1 MNCTQPG
8 CTGEITDGY
17 CDVCGM
23 APARADAAS
32 ASVAA
37 PVSADARESV
47 PVSSAGMS
55 DQTVASPGAGRRAA
69 TTRTRPS
76 GRSRLGAGL
85 VEIPSIESR
94 DPSAAV
100 LAAPS
105 VPESRRFCGRCD
117 APVGRGRDGEPGRP
131 EGFCRKCGA
140 PFSFAPKLL
149 AGDVVGGQ
157 YEVAGCLAHGGMG
170 WVYLARDRNV
180 SDRWV
185 VLKGLLNTGDDD
197 AMTAALAE
205 RRFLAE
211 VEHEHVVKIYNFVQ
225 HENSGYIVMEFV
237 GGQSLKQIL
246 AARRDR
252 NRGEPDP
259 LPVAQAIAYTI
270 AILPALGYLHGRGL
284 LFCDFKLDN
293 VIQTGDALK
302 LIDLGGV
309 YRIDEPAS
317 AVFGTVGYQAPEI
330 ATAGPSVPSDLFT
343 VARTLATMCLDFRGY
358 QGALKFT
365 LPPPESTPLFARYD
379 SLYRFLLKGT
389 APSRDDRFQSAE
401 EMEEQLRGVLREVVA
416 DQQGGPVAAP
426 STLFTE
432 SLRGV
437 PEQADW
443 GLLPRLRISTDDR
456 AELRLA
462 AAMIDAGDW
471 AALDDCLGEIE
482 ADDPWEWRT
491 SWYRGTA
498 ALARED
504 LSAARASLTTVY
516 EAVPGELAPKL
527 GLGVVGELA
536 GELRAAGAWYDI
548 VSKTNESYTSASFG
562 LARCRLATGDWD
574 GAVAAYDRVPDTSSA
589 YTDAQIAR
597 IRCLGGSNGAA
608 GRRAA
613 DLLAAGAN
621 LEALSLGDE
630 QRIRLGGELLKSAL
644 ALVQGGEL
652 ATPDDARLL
661 GCRLV
666 ERDLRGG
673 LEQSYRSLARYASSS
688 AERYRLVDQANH
700 VRPRTW
706 T

>member
-1 MNCTQPG
+1 MKCTQPG
-8 CTGEITDGY
+8 CAGEIADGY

-23 APARADAAS
+23 APARTDAAS
-32 ASVAA
+32 AS
-37 PVSADARESV
+37 ADAQESARG
-47 PVSSAGMS
+47 SAAGMS
-55 DQTVASPGAGRRAA
+55 DQTVASPGPGRRPA
-69 TTRTRPS
+69 TTRNRPS

-85 VEIPSIESR
+85 VEIPSIDSR

-117 APVGRGRDGEPGRP
+117 APVGRARDGEPGRAA
-131 EGFCRKCGA
+131 GFCRKCGA
-140 PFSFAPKLL
+140 PFSFAPQLL
-149 AGDVVGGQ
+149 AGDVVAGQ

-246 AARRDR
+246 AARRER
-252 NRGEPDP
+252 NGGEPDP
-259 LPVAQAIAYTI
+259 LPLAQAIAYMI

-293 VIQTGDALK
+293 VIQTGDSLK

-330 ATAGPSVPSDLFT
+330 ATEGPSVCSDLFT
-343 VARTLATMCLDFRGY
+343 VARTLAIMCLDFRGY
-358 QGALKFT
+358 QGAFKFT
-365 LPPPESTPLFARYD
+365 LPPPESTPLFARHD

-416 DQQGGPVAAP
+416 EQQGSPVVAP
-426 STLFTE
+426 SALFTE

-437 PEQADW
+437 PQQADRR
-443 GLLPRLRISTDDR
+443 LLPRLRVSSHDT

-462 AAMIDAGDW
+462 AAMFDGGDW
-471 AALDDCLGEIE
+471 AGLDGCLGEIE

-491 SWYRGTA
+491 SWYRGIA

-504 LSAARASLTTVY
+504 SATARASLTTVY

-527 GLGVVGELA
+527 ALGVACELA
-536 GELRAAGAWYDI
+536 GELRAAAAWYDI
-548 VSKTNESYTSASFG
+548 VSRTDNSYTSASFG
-562 LARCRLATGDWD
+562 LARCRLATGDRD
-574 GAVAAYDRVPDTSSA
+574 GAVAAYDRVPDSSSA

-597 IRCLGGSNGAA
+597 IRCLGGSNDAA

-613 DLLAAGAN
+613 DLLAAGTN
-621 LEALSLGDE
+621 LEALSLGGE
-630 QRIRLGGELLKSAL
+630 QRIRLGGELLESAL
-644 ALVQGGEL
+644 ALVQAGRL
-652 ATPDDARLL
+652 AAPGDAQLL
-661 GCRLV
+661 GCRMM

-673 LEQSYRSLARYASSS
+673 LEQTYRSLARYAPSTT
-688 AERYRLVDQANH
+688 ERYRLVDQANQ